1 VDLENQLAR
10 KAATEKRRRHAQ
22 REAVEFDV
30 VLDLRD
36 GKRSEQ
42 QQGKDYDRGRVIL

>member
-30 VLDLRD
+30 VGSIFATASGPNSSRARITIADA
-36 GKRSEQ
+36 
-42 QQGKDYDRGRVIL
+42 